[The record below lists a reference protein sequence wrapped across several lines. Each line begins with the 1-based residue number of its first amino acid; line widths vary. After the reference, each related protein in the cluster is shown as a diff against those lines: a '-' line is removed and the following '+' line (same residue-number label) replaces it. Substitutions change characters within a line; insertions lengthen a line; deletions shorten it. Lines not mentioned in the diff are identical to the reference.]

1 MAGDMESTD
10 RQPLSGDGK
19 GVKALG
25 RLLAIAAAVL
35 VLLGTVY
42 TVAGQED
49 NAELDPRLSRFPLV
63 TKIAQVV

>member
-25 RLLAIAAAVL
+25 RLLAIAAAVARSAGHG
-35 VLLGTVY
+35 VHGGG
-42 TVAGQED
+42 AGQRGVRST
-49 NAELDPRLSRFPLV
+49 LSSRFPSV
-63 TKIAQVV
+63 AQTQVR